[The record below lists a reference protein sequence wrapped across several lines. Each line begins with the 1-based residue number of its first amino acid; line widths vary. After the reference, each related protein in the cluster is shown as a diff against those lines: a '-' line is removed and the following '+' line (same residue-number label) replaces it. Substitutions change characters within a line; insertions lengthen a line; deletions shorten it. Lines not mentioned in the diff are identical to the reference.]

1 MDLRDTPEE
10 ATFRAELRA
19 WIDENLTDEIRRG
32 RFEEAG
38 RDWSRKL
45 HEAGYAGL
53 TWPKEYGGAGAPYS
67 HQAIFLEE
75 MARAEAPPHLGVIG
89 LGMAG
94 PTIIAHGTDAQK
106 QKHLEKILSTEE
118 IWCQGFSEPDAGSD
132 LSAVR
137 TTARRENGHFVV
149 DGQKVWSSFAHIAD
163 YCILVTRSDPES
175 ERHAGLTYLLVD
187 MHSPGVEVRPL
198 RQITGEAEFNEI
210 FFTGVEVPEE
220 NVVGEIGGG
229 WQVAMTTLLH
239 ERGTLGFALTAGLE
253 AQIQKLIALAER
265 AGRDAGAARRDRAGV
280 DRPPGRPLH
289 ELPLADDADEDRDPR
304 PGGLRRQALVV
315 GGEPAGDEARARV
328 ARPRGAD
335 RRERRLLAA
344 PAAPLPRQHDR
355 GRHLR
360 DPAQHHRRACAR
372 PPEEPLVEFAFTQE
386 QEELRRQA
394 RSFLEANPDAPLA
407 ELRELGWLGVS
418 VPEERGGGG
427 LSFVDEAILFE
438 EAGRALYAGPF
449 LTTAV
454 VLPAL
459 PEVDDNAW
467 SVEVDGLVPHLDT
480 ADMVL
485 REDLSTVAADGETL
499 ATVDES
505 RPLGRLDAADAIEV
519 DDEFEPVRLRLLAA
533 LAAEAVGVAQKA
545 LELGVAYV
553 SDREQFGKKIG
564 TYQAVSHPLADTY
577 VETELARSLAYWA
590 AWCVAEED
598 ERTPVAVASAK
609 SFAAETAVAACERA
623 IQVHGGIGFTW
634 EHVLHRYYKRAQWI
648 DAFGGHAAKQR
659 EVVAAALL
667 DEARRPVARSES

>member
-1 MDLRDTPEE
+1 M
-10 ATFRAELRA
+10 
-19 WIDENLTDEIRRG
+19 
-32 RFEEAG
+32 
-38 RDWSRKL
+38 
-45 HEAGYAGL
+45 
-53 TWPKEYGGAGAPYS
+53 
-67 HQAIFLEE
+67 
-75 MARAEAPPHLGVIG
+75 
-89 LGMAG
+89 
-94 PTIIAHGTDAQK
+94 
-106 QKHLEKILSTEE
+106 
-118 IWCQGFSEPDAGSD
+118 
-132 LSAVR
+132 
-137 TTARRENGHFVV
+137 
-149 DGQKVWSSFAHIAD
+149 
-163 YCILVTRSDPES
+163 
-175 ERHAGLTYLLVD
+175 
-187 MHSPGVEVRPL
+187 
-198 RQITGEAEFNEI
+198 
-210 FFTGVEVPEE
+210 
-220 NVVGEIGGG
+220 
-229 WQVAMTTLLH
+229 
-239 ERGTLGFALTAGLE
+239 
-253 AQIQKLIALAER
+253 
-265 AGRDAGAARRDRAGV
+265 
-280 DRPPGRPLH
+280 
-289 ELPLADDADEDRDPR
+289 
-304 PGGLRRQALVV
+304 
-315 GGEPAGDEARARV
+315 
-328 ARPRGAD
+328 
-335 RRERRLLAA
+335 
-344 PAAPLPRQHDR
+344 
-355 GRHLR
+355 
-360 DPAQHHRRACAR
+360 
-372 PPEEPLVEFAFTQE
+372 EFAFTQE

-467 SVEVDGLVPHLDT
+467 SVELDGLVPHLDT

-485 REDLSTVAADGETL
+485 RDDLSTVPADGETL

-505 RPLGRLDAADAIEV
+505 RPLGRLATADVTEV

-609 SFAAETAVAACERA
+609 SFAAESAVAACERA

-659 EVVAAALL
+659 ELVAAALL